1 MFDTEKKLTKG
12 IKNLLNYEIYPNIKK
27 GLCAS
32 VYTQLSDIEDEV
44 NGFLTY
50 DRKIMKVNKNIIIK
64 IGIKLSQI
72 INRFNFPIGNA
83 IFFV

>member
-12 IKNLLNYEIYPNIKK
+12 IKNLIKYEIYPNIEK

-32 VYTQLSDIEDEV
+32 VYTQLSDIEEEV

-50 DRKIMKVNKNIIIK
+50 DRKIMKVDINTIK
-64 IGIKLSQI
+64 EVNDLLKLE
-72 INRFNFPIGNA
+72 
-83 IFFV
+83 

>member
-12 IKNLLNYEIYPNIKK
+12 IKNLIKYEIYPNIEK

-32 VYTQLSDIEDEV
+32 VYTQLSDIEEEV

-50 DRKIMKVNKNIIIK
+50 DRKIMKVDRNTIK
-64 IGIKLSQI
+64 EVNDLLYLE
-72 INRFNFPIGNA
+72 
-83 IFFV
+83 